1 MNMKLISAVHTEVV
15 WLLSRIGCFFRDY
28 EYKSC
33 PESSMVMIFKPLGN
47 DSLQKKFVKNLKF
60 SNFDQ

>member
-33 PESSMVMIFKPLGN
+33 PESFMVIIFKPIGN
-47 DSLQKKFVKNLKF
+47 DSLLKKCQKFEI
-60 SNFDQ
+60 